1 MSTQALPTNVDDL
14 SNSGVLPQNH
24 PIIPH
29 LVQARTSLLDNLSMH
44 SDALMERLLDLPSSP
59 SAYLTIPAEEILRD
73 LRAATLRSE
82 ILPVV
87 CGSAFK
93 HMGTELLLNYVGA
106 LLPSPIDSEAKALVP
121 NAPLQM
127 LAWKVTWDK
136 RRGWMTFVRVYSGK
150 TLSSIRRYLSSRKYR
165 YTQTTVYHS
174 QRNTRSERKGLKTT
188 SLVRLTNGGSA
199 NFVFWFRRSH
209 PRLQIHSNWRYPHLY
224 ASSWFGR
231 DLTT

>member
-1 MSTQALPTNVDDL
+1 MVLTLPVASFQSSDYALGEPGIQGLVDLVHWKLWKWSSDGEMSTQALPTNVDDL

-127 LAWKVTWDK
+127 LA
-136 RRGWMTFVRVYSGK
+136 
-150 TLSSIRRYLSSRKYR
+150 
-165 YTQTTVYHS
+165 
-174 QRNTRSERKGLKTT
+174 
-188 SLVRLTNGGSA
+188 
-199 NFVFWFRRSH
+199 
-209 PRLQIHSNWRYPHLY
+209 
-224 ASSWFGR
+224 
-231 DLTT
+231 